1 MFSHSHGN
9 AETEGKFPT
18 VKYIIDMPSVAR
30 FGSDI
35 RYSHSGI
42 TDRNNRAKAARG
54 KRIAGCGGFKD
65 AERFR
70 SAHASHRLFLS
81 WAQSAKLW
89 GSKNRSATQCS
100 RSDVPGPSA
109 RRMEKRVLENY
120 PFLTPHVAI
129 KKLLFLRGFQRG
141 AVLGRFSNAAAAG
154 AWCKHLIRVFEW
166 SLTGKPNVTRSTNRL
181 MGNNAV

>member
-18 VKYIIDMPSVAR
+18 VKYIIDMPSVER

-42 TDRNNRAKAARG
+42 ADGNNRAKAARG

-70 SAHASHRLFLS
+70 SAMLPTVCFF
-81 WAQSAKLW
+81 
-89 GSKNRSATQCS
+89 
-100 RSDVPGPSA
+100 PGPSRQSCGVQRIGRQPSA
-109 RRMEKRVLENY
+109 LAPTY
-120 PFLTPHVAI
+120 P
-129 KKLLFLRGFQRG
+129 
-141 AVLGRFSNAAAAG
+141 
-154 AWCKHLIRVFEW
+154 
-166 SLTGKPNVTRSTNRL
+166 
-181 MGNNAV
+181 